1 MTKDR
6 NDNFK
11 EKLKG
16 TKDAIKALD
25 KYTDDQIH
33 STADYEKMLVKSMM
47 LINGGAIVALLAFIG
62 NIWPIEAEQSVFT
75 SLITALEY
83 FLYGLLCS
91 IFCVAINIIYSMDFI
106 INLAN
111 MKRDKQNG
119 KISLPISHY
128 VRIIALVGSV
138 GLFGLGVEHA
148 LNAFEK
154 HSSSARTAPCV
165 DLRG

>member
-91 IFCVAINIIYSMDFI
+91 I
-106 INLAN
+106 
-111 MKRDKQNG
+111 
-119 KISLPISHY
+119 
-128 VRIIALVGSV
+128 VGSV